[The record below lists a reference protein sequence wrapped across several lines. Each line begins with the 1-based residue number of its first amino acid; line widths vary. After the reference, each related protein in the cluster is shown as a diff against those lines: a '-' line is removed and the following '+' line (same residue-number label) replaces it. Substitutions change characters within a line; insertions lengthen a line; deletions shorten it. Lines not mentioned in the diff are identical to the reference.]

1 MEVPGGEEPGATFSC
16 SDLLVTTAGRPQA
29 EEPLMQHWFHLVQQ
43 RNSLVRLES
52 ELLIM

>member
-1 MEVPGGEEPGATFSC
+1 MRNLVPLLAAVI
-16 SDLLVTTAGRPQA
+16 DLLVTTVGRPRA

-43 RNSLVRLES
+43 RNSLVQLES

>member
-1 MEVPGGEEPGATFSC
+1 MHQAQVLLMLLWLR
-16 SDLLVTTAGRPQA
+16 DLLVTTAGQPQV
-29 EEPLMQHWFHLVQQ
+29 EEPLMQQWFHLVQQ